1 MVFEYAFAGGGAFDR
16 IRAWHLGSDFNVPL
30 QARFVTTSPPTATNG
45 FFSVDQPNVEIVDVK
60 TLADQVIH
68 GEVSAAPLDPPTNKI
83 FVIRLQE
90 FAGRATSV
98 KLTLPVR
105 LKSASI
111 VSLTEDKV
119 LAAADQIAPLT
130 VAIKPYQTLTVRFEI
145 E

>member
-1 MVFEYAFAGGGAFDR
+1 
-16 IRAWHLGSDFNVPL
+16 
-30 QARFVTTSPPTATNG
+30 
-45 FFSVDQPNVEIVDVK
+45 VDQPNVEIVDVK